1 MPIPKRLST
10 NSNEPRKSSLPLKC
24 TRELFDIKNK
34 AEENFDITD
43 DKHQDAAI
51 EQTEEISYF
60 SLNTENKPS
69 EDNPPK
75 NNNQEIEEKDTNIS
89 KPEPM
94 YSKEAYEDGY
104 DFSSLSLDEQ
114 ELSKKLYRSERHMQG
129 IYNKLC
135 LYSDILEDEQEAMLN
150 VDVDWGFPKS
160 GVYLGCVQ
168 SCQKSMKKDSNDL
181 IMRIILN
188 ENTIRNIKFNCTLS
202 DPIMSAI
209 RQRWT
214 KDFKPRKPVSFRE
227 KRPEVRKPLPFH
239 KTEGMLLRVR
249 VENITLKNGHPF
261 SKIVYAKF
269 LSEADENCIDNMI
282 NLMIEQS
289 EE

>member
-10 NSNEPRKSSLPLKC
+10 NSKEPRKPLFPPEGKKRLSDMEHKTQSDVNTIYTAEQSQALSSP
-24 TRELFDIKNK
+24 
-34 AEENFDITD
+34 
-43 DKHQDAAI
+43 
-51 EQTEEISYF
+51 
-60 SLNTENKPS
+60 SLNTETKPV
-69 EDNPPK
+69 EDDLNP
-75 NNNQEIEEKDTNIS
+75 NNNLKIEEKDTNIS
-89 KPEPM
+89 KPEPK

-135 LYSDILEDEQEAMLN
+135 LYSDISEDEQEAMLD
-150 VDVDWGFPKS
+150 VDVGWGFPKS

-168 SCQKSMKKDSNDL
+168 SCQKSMKKDSNEL

-188 ENTIRNIKFNCTLS
+188 ENTIRNVKFNCTLS

-239 KTEGMLLRVR
+239 KTKGMLLRVK
-249 VENITLKNGHPF
+249 VENITLKNGYPF

-269 LSEADENCIDNMI
+269 FSEADEKCIDNMI